1 MTDESAKRTE
11 FRDRIVPRLD
21 VLVQISL
28 SLTKN
33 GRDANRLMR
42 GAIAEAYSSW
52 DESTP
57 AETCDL
63 WIYDIMTKRYQN
75 GFQSHTIL
83 PVPTFDGTGDDTLA
97 EHGRLPAATKIDVP
111 QNSPVADKSH
121 KRVNFLNAITS
132 LPTVLKY
139 PMILSYIEGSSFTR
153 IATMAGVRP
162 HKIQSLLYRGC
173 GIVRNELFAVLL
185 DNRSPGPII
194 FPAK

>member
-1 MTDESAKRTE
+1 MTDESAKRAD
-11 FRDRIVPRLD
+11 FNDRIVPRLD

-42 GAIAEAYSSW
+42 GAIAEAYGSW

-57 AETCDL
+57 AESCDL

-83 PVPTFDGTGDDTLA
+83 PVPTFDGKGDDTLA
-97 EHGRLPAATKIDVP
+97 KNGRLLAVPPIDGP
-111 QNSPVADKSH
+111 PNSSVADKSH

-139 PMILSYIEGSSFTR
+139 PMILSYIEGSSFTK

-162 HKIQSLLYRGC
+162 HKIKSLLFRGC

-185 DNRSPGPII
+185 DNRIPGPVI